1 MRARALL
8 PALLCALVLALP
20 SSAAAAERPA
30 PPNDPYY
37 GEQWAL
43 RSEAANGIDLL
54 ETWRFGQ
61 GSGVV
66 VAVLDTGITT
76 HPEFDGRVLPGYD
89 FISDAVRAGDGDG
102 RDSDPSDPG
111 DWVSATDI
119 SAQTYGPNCT
129 ETSDSSWHGT
139 HVAGTILAAANN
151 GVGVAGIVPLAQ
163 LLPVRVIGHCGGSV
177 TDLIDAMRWAG
188 GLSLPGVP
196 ENPTPATIINIS
208 LVVERSCS
216 AAMQAAVDELSAR
229 GVVIVTAVGNES
241 LDASRFAP
249 ANCFGTLTV
258 GATTLAGDRA
268 SYSNYGSAVDLS
280 APGGAATRSGG
291 ILSAY
296 NEGRTAPAGSAYGT
310 ASGTSMAA
318 PHASG
323 ILAAV
328 LAAEPDLPRS
338 DLFTLLFANLAPFPA
353 GSSCAQTPGL
363 CGDGIINGARLYAAF
378 AARTAPLV
386 TQSAPTELAIGA
398 STPVS
403 ATVEGSA
410 AALTLTTPTICS
422 YSGGSV
428 TAIAS
433 GSCVLQ
439 STRPGSATVQ
449 PVNLRITI
457 TVPGNVPTLSLT
469 LPARLKVSRRIT
481 PTVSTS
487 SDGVATLTSRTPKVC
502 VVGANGRLRAI
513 ASGTCKVRVELPAT
527 AQFAARRITVSVR
540 ATR

>member
-119 SAQTYGPNCT
+119 SAQTYGSTCT

-139 HVAGTILAAANN
+139 HVAGTVLAAANN
-151 GVGVAGIVPLAQ
+151 GVGVAGIAPLAQ

-398 STPVS
+398 SAPVS
-403 ATVEGSA
+403 ATVDGSA
-410 AALTLTTPTICS
+410 AALTLTTPTVCS

-457 TVPGNVPTLSLT
+457 VVPGNTPTLS
-469 LPARLKVSRRIT
+469 SRSAGGWIR
-481 PTVSTS
+481 
-487 SDGVATLTSRTPKVC
+487 
-502 VVGANGRLRAI
+502 
-513 ASGTCKVRVELPAT
+513 
-527 AQFAARRITVSVR
+527 
-540 ATR
+540 